1 MFAKD
6 SSAFLIGN
14 KIKYFVQKNYFD
26 FPRIFEFREN
36 IPVLHF

>member
-6 SSAFLIGN
+6 SSAFLLGN
-14 KIKYFVQKNYFD
+14 KITYFVQKRYFD
-26 FPRIFEFREN
+26 FPRIFEFHEN